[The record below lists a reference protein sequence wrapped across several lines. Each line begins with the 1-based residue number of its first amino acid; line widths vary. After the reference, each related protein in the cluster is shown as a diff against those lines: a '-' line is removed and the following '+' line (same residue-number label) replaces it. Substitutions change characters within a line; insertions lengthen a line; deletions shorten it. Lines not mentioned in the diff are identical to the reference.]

1 MPTDPRYTKANVTPA
16 AARVLKIIAAEQ
28 NKYIYEVVDDLIKEK
43 YPGYF
48 RKIGCRETKKLRKN
62 QMEKGET
69 ENQGLAPISP
79 EALESIV
86 ESVKFSQTTQTPQ
99 CLHCFSRI

>member
-28 NKYIYEVVDDLIKEK
+28 HKYIYEVVDDIIKEK

-48 RKIGCRETKKLRKN
+48 RGC
-62 QMEKGET
+62 
-69 ENQGLAPISP
+69 
-79 EALESIV
+79 
-86 ESVKFSQTTQTPQ
+86 
-99 CLHCFSRI
+99 

>member
-1 MPTDPRYTKANVTPA
+1 LYNIIEVQIMPTDPRYTKANVTPA

-48 RKIGCRETKKLRKN
+48 RGC
-62 QMEKGET
+62 
-69 ENQGLAPISP
+69 
-79 EALESIV
+79 
-86 ESVKFSQTTQTPQ
+86 
-99 CLHCFSRI
+99 

>member
-48 RKIGCRETKKLRKN
+48 RKIGCWETQKSKHKRKEN
-62 QMEKGET
+62 RRKQKSET
-69 ENQGLAPISP
+69 FI
-79 EALESIV
+79 
-86 ESVKFSQTTQTPQ
+86 FSKYV
-99 CLHCFSRI
+99 FRV

>member
-48 RKIGCRETKKLRKN
+48 RKIGC
-62 QMEKGET
+62 
-69 ENQGLAPISP
+69 
-79 EALESIV
+79 
-86 ESVKFSQTTQTPQ
+86 
-99 CLHCFSRI
+99 